1 MPSRNIIRK
10 LSYKNTYVNSQKVRK
25 TCGFQAVFLHTR
37 SAISLEK
44 KPFLWYAYYRQ
55 KEPGEKEMEPFFSEE
70 QLNNMSRENLIGL
83 MKIMKDQTIK
93 KDMEIQLLKDKQRE
107 LEFINAMLSDRLAL
121 AQRKQ
126 FGSSSEKYAEGY
138 EQLDLFN
145 EAETSA
151 DPEAGEPSFEEIH
164 PCSYKRKKRT
174 GKKEEDLSGF
184 EVTETLEY
192 RLTGED
198 CYCPDCGKKY
208 KIVTK
213 ETVKRLKFVPAK
225 FEVVEEVTYV
235 YSCPEC
241 GSMRRPEKIPP
252 LVSGGSIATPSLVAG
267 IMNAKYVNGM
277 PLARQEREFARYGL
291 NLSTKT
297 MANWVIGCADRYLK
311 LLYDRMKEEFL
322 KSRYIHCD
330 ETRIQVTG
338 EPDQKGSTQNWMW
351 VYLTDEYSGSPQM
364 ALFDYERTR
373 AGYHPVEFL
382 DGCFHGYLT
391 CDGYQAYHGLDNSIT
406 VTGCFTHAR
415 RRFDAALTALKKDF
429 TKEQLKETVAYQAM
443 ARIGILYKVEEL
455 IRNKTPEERYEERQ
469 KQSRPIVDALFEWL
483 HSMEDSVDRS
493 SLIGD
498 AILYTIN
505 QEMYLRRY
513 LEDGRLSIDNNS
525 AERAIKNFAVGRR
538 NWLFARSIRGAD
550 ASAVV
555 YSITET
561 ALLNGLKPYV
571 YLTYIL
577 DQLRQMGP
585 FPKPEELDRL
595 LPWSDDL
602 PDGFRTKNQG

>member
-1 MPSRNIIRK
+1 
-10 LSYKNTYVNSQKVRK
+10 
-25 TCGFQAVFLHTR
+25 
-37 SAISLEK
+37 
-44 KPFLWYAYYRQ
+44 
-55 KEPGEKEMEPFFSEE
+55 MEPFFTEE
-70 QLNNMSRENLIGL
+70 QLNGMSRENLIEL
-83 MKIMKDQTIK
+83 MKLMKEQSAK
-93 KDMEIQLLKDKQRE
+93 KDTEIQLLKDKQKE
-107 LEFINAMLSDRLAL
+107 LEFMNAMLSDRLAL
-121 AQRKQ
+121 ARRKQ

-138 EQLDLFN
+138 EQMDLFN
-145 EAETSA
+145 EAEASA
-151 DPEAGEPSFEEIH
+151 DPEAEEPTFEEVH
-164 PCSYKRKKRT
+164 PSSYKRKKRT
-174 GKKEEDLSGF
+174 GKKEEDLSDF
-184 EVTETLEY
+184 EVTETIEY
-192 RLTGED
+192 KLAGED
-198 CYCPDCGKKY
+198 RYCPECGKKY

-241 GSMRRPEKIPP
+241 GFMKRPEKTPP

-277 PLARQEREFARYGL
+277 PLARQEREFARYNL

-297 MANWVIGCADRYLK
+297 MANWIIGCANRYLK
-311 LLYDRMKEEFL
+311 PLYDRMKEEFL

-330 ETRIQVTG
+330 ETRIQVIG
-338 EPDQKGSTQNWMW
+338 EPDQKGTTQNWMW
-351 VYLTDEYSGSPQM
+351 VYLTDEYSESPRM

-373 AGYHPVEFL
+373 AGYHPVKFL
-382 DGCFHGYLT
+382 DGRFHGYLT
-391 CDGYQAYHGLDNSIT
+391 CDGYQAYHGLDDSIT

-429 TKEQLKETVAYQAM
+429 TREQLKETVAYNAM
-443 ARIGILYKVEEL
+443 TRIGILYKVEEL

-469 KQSRPIVDALFEWL
+469 KQSRPVVDALFEWL

-498 AILYTIN
+498 AILYTLN
-505 QEMYLRRY
+505 QEPYLRRY
-513 LEDGRLSIDNNS
+513 LDDGHLSIDNNS

-538 NWLFARSIRGAD
+538 NWLFAKSTRGAD

-571 YLTYIL
+571 YLTYVL
-577 DQLRQMGP
+577 DQIRQMGP
-585 FPKPEELDRL
+585 FPKPDELERL

-602 PDGFRTKNQG
+602 PEEFRTKNRG

>member
-1 MPSRNIIRK
+1 
-10 LSYKNTYVNSQKVRK
+10 
-25 TCGFQAVFLHTR
+25 
-37 SAISLEK
+37 
-44 KPFLWYAYYRQ
+44 
-55 KEPGEKEMEPFFSEE
+55 MEPFFTEE
-70 QLNNMSRENLIGL
+70 QLNGMSRENLIEL
-83 MKIMKDQTIK
+83 MKLMKEQSAK
-93 KDMEIQLLKDKQRE
+93 KDTEIQLLKDKQKE
-107 LEFINAMLSDRLAL
+107 LEFMNAMLSDRLAL
-121 AQRKQ
+121 ARRKQ

-138 EQLDLFN
+138 EQMDLFN
-145 EAETSA
+145 EAEASA
-151 DPEAGEPSFEEIH
+151 DPEAEEPTFEEVH
-164 PCSYKRKKRT
+164 PSSYKRKKRT
-174 GKKEEDLSGF
+174 GKKEEDLSDF
-184 EVTETLEY
+184 EVTETIEY
-192 RLTGED
+192 KLAGED
-198 CYCPDCGKKY
+198 RYCPECGKKY

-241 GSMRRPEKIPP
+241 GFMKRPEKTPP

-277 PLARQEREFARYGL
+277 PLARQEREFARYNL

-297 MANWVIGCADRYLK
+297 MANWIIGCANRYLK
-311 LLYDRMKEEFL
+311 PLYDRMKEEFL

-330 ETRIQVTG
+330 ETRIQVIG
-338 EPDQKGSTQNWMW
+338 EPDQKGTTQNWMW
-351 VYLTDEYSGSPQM
+351 VYLTDEYSESPRM

-373 AGYHPVEFL
+373 AGYHPVKFL
-382 DGCFHGYLT
+382 DGRFHGYLT
-391 CDGYQAYHGLDNSIT
+391 CDGYQAYHGLDDSIT

-429 TKEQLKETVAYQAM
+429 TREQLKETVAYNAM
-443 ARIGILYKVEEL
+443 TRIGILYKVEEL

-469 KQSRPIVDALFEWL
+469 KQSRPVVDALFEWL

-498 AILYTIN
+498 AILYTLN
-505 QEMYLRRY
+505 QEPYLRRY
-513 LEDGRLSIDNNS
+513 LDDGHLSIDNNS

-538 NWLFARSIRGAD
+538 NWLFAKSIRGAD

-571 YLTYIL
+571 YLTYVL
-577 DQLRQMGP
+577 DQIRQMGP
-585 FPKPEELDRL
+585 FPKPDELERL

-602 PDGFRTKNQG
+602 PEEFRTKNRG

>member
-1 MPSRNIIRK
+1 
-10 LSYKNTYVNSQKVRK
+10 
-25 TCGFQAVFLHTR
+25 
-37 SAISLEK
+37 
-44 KPFLWYAYYRQ
+44 
-55 KEPGEKEMEPFFSEE
+55 MEPFFTEE
-70 QLNNMSRENLIGL
+70 QLNGMSRENLIEL
-83 MKIMKDQTIK
+83 MKLMKEQSAK
-93 KDMEIQLLKDKQRE
+93 KDTEIQLLKDKQKE
-107 LEFINAMLSDRLAL
+107 LEFMNAMLSDRLAL
-121 AQRKQ
+121 ARRKQ

-138 EQLDLFN
+138 EQMDLFN
-145 EAETSA
+145 EAEASA
-151 DPEAGEPSFEEIH
+151 DPEAGEPTFEEVH
-164 PCSYKRKKRT
+164 PSSYKRKKRT

-184 EVTETLEY
+184 EVTETIEY
-192 RLTGED
+192 KLAGED
-198 CYCPDCGKKY
+198 RYCPECGKKY

-241 GSMRRPEKIPP
+241 GFMKRPEKTPP

-277 PLARQEREFARYGL
+277 PLARQEREFARYNL

-297 MANWVIGCADRYLK
+297 MANWIIGCANRYLK
-311 LLYDRMKEEFL
+311 PLYDRMKEEFL

-330 ETRIQVTG
+330 ETRIQVIG
-338 EPDQKGSTQNWMW
+338 EPDQKGTTQNWMW
-351 VYLTDEYSGSPQM
+351 VYLTDEYSESPRM

-373 AGYHPVEFL
+373 AGYHPVKFL
-382 DGCFHGYLT
+382 DGRFHGYLT
-391 CDGYQAYHGLDNSIT
+391 CDGYQAYHGLDDFIT

-429 TKEQLKETVAYQAM
+429 TREQLKETVAYNAM
-443 ARIGILYKVEEL
+443 TRIGILYKVEEL

-469 KQSRPIVDALFEWL
+469 KQSRPVVDALFEWL

-498 AILYTIN
+498 AILYTLN
-505 QEMYLRRY
+505 QEPYLRRY
-513 LEDGRLSIDNNS
+513 LDDGHLSIDNNS

-538 NWLFARSIRGAD
+538 NWLFAKSIRGAD

-571 YLTYIL
+571 YLTYVL
-577 DQLRQMGP
+577 DQIRQMGP
-585 FPKPEELDRL
+585 FPKPDELERL

-602 PDGFRTKNQG
+602 PEEFRTKNRG

>member
-1 MPSRNIIRK
+1 
-10 LSYKNTYVNSQKVRK
+10 
-25 TCGFQAVFLHTR
+25 
-37 SAISLEK
+37 
-44 KPFLWYAYYRQ
+44 
-55 KEPGEKEMEPFFSEE
+55 MESFFSEE
-70 QLNNMSRENLIGL
+70 QLNNMSRENLIEL
-83 MKIMKDQTIK
+83 MKIMKAQAVK
-93 KDMEIQLLKDKQRE
+93 KDMEIQLLKDKHKE
-107 LEFINAMLSDRLAL
+107 LEFMNALLSDRLAL

-138 EQLDLFN
+138 EQLELFN

-151 DPEAGEPSFEEIH
+151 DPETAEPSFEEIH
-164 PCSYKRKKRT
+164 PSSYKRKKRT

-184 EVTETLEY
+184 EITETAEY
-192 RLTGED
+192 ALAGED
-198 CYCPDCGKKY
+198 RYCPDCGKKY
-208 KIVTK
+208 KVVTK
-213 ETVKRLKFVPAK
+213 ETVKRLKFVPAR

-241 GSMRRPEKIPP
+241 GSMKRPEKIPP
-252 LVSGGSIATPSLVAG
+252 LIKGSIATPSLIAG

-297 MANWVIGCADRYLK
+297 MANWIISCADRYLK
-311 LLYDRMKEEFL
+311 LLYGRMKEEFL

-330 ETRIQVTG
+330 ETRIQVIG

-373 AGYHPVEFL
+373 AGYHPVKFL
-382 DGCFHGYLT
+382 DGRFHGYLT
-391 CDGYQAYHGLDNSIT
+391 RDGYQAYHGLDDSIT
-406 VTGCFTHAR
+406 VTGCLTHAR

-443 ARIGILYKVEEL
+443 TRIGILYKVEEL
-455 IRNKTPEERYEERQ
+455 IKNKTPEERYEERQ
-469 KQSRPIVDALFEWL
+469 KQSRPVVDALFEWL

-498 AILYTIN
+498 AILYTLN
-505 QEMYLRRY
+505 QEAYLRRY
-513 LEDGRLSIDNNS
+513 LEDGHLSIDNNS

-538 NWLFARSIRGAD
+538 NWLFAKSIRGAD

-571 YLTYIL
+571 YLTYVL

-585 FPKPEELDRL
+585 FPKPEKLDRL

-602 PDGFRTKNQG
+602 PDEFRTKNKR

>member
-1 MPSRNIIRK
+1 
-10 LSYKNTYVNSQKVRK
+10 
-25 TCGFQAVFLHTR
+25 
-37 SAISLEK
+37 
-44 KPFLWYAYYRQ
+44 
-55 KEPGEKEMEPFFSEE
+55 MEPFFSEE
-70 QLNNMSRENLIGL
+70 QLNNMSRENLIDL
-83 MKIMKDQTIK
+83 MKVMKDQAVK
-93 KDMEIQLLKDKQRE
+93 KDTEIQLLKDKQKE
-107 LEFINAMLSDRLAL
+107 LEFMNAMLSDRLAL

-138 EQLDLFN
+138 EQLNLFN
-145 EAETSA
+145 EAEADA
-151 DPEAGEPSFEEIH
+151 DPEAEEPSFEEIH
-164 PCSYKRKKRT
+164 PSSYKRKKRT
-174 GKKEEDLSGF
+174 GKKEEDLSNF

-192 RLTGED
+192 KLTGED
-198 CYCPDCGKKY
+198 RYCPDCGKKY
-208 KIVTK
+208 KVVTK

-241 GSMRRPEKIPP
+241 GSMKRPEKIPP

-297 MANWVIGCADRYLK
+297 MANWIIGCADRYLK

-330 ETRIQVTG
+330 ETRIQVIG

-373 AGYHPVEFL
+373 AGYHPVKFL
-382 DGCFHGYLT
+382 DGRFHGYLT
-391 CDGYQAYHGLDNSIT
+391 CDGYQAYHGLDDSIT

-469 KQSRPIVDALFEWL
+469 KQSRPVVDALFEWL

-498 AILYTIN
+498 AILYTLN
-505 QEMYLRRY
+505 QEPYLRRY
-513 LEDGRLSIDNNS
+513 LEDGHLSIDNNS
-525 AERAIKNFAVGRR
+525 AERAINNFAVGRR

-550 ASAVV
+550 ASAIV

-561 ALLNGLKPYV
+561 ALLNGLKPYA
-571 YLTYIL
+571 YLTYVL

>member
-1 MPSRNIIRK
+1 
-10 LSYKNTYVNSQKVRK
+10 
-25 TCGFQAVFLHTR
+25 
-37 SAISLEK
+37 
-44 KPFLWYAYYRQ
+44 
-55 KEPGEKEMEPFFSEE
+55 MEPFFTEE
-70 QLNNMSRENLIGL
+70 QLNNMSRENLIEI
-83 MKIMKDQTIK
+83 MKIMKEQSAK
-93 KDMEIQLLKDKQRE
+93 KDTEIQLLKDKQKE
-107 LEFINAMLSDRLAL
+107 LEFMNAMLSDRLAL
-121 AQRKQ
+121 ARRKQ

-138 EQLDLFN
+138 EQMDLFN
-145 EAETSA
+145 EAEASA
-151 DPEAGEPSFEEIH
+151 DPEAEEPCFEEIH
-164 PCSYKRKKRT
+164 PSSYKRKKRI

-184 EVTETLEY
+184 EVTETIEY
-192 RLTGED
+192 KLAGED
-198 CYCPDCGKKY
+198 RYCPDCGKKY
-208 KIVTK
+208 KVVTR

-241 GSMRRPEKIPP
+241 GSMKRPEKIPP

-297 MANWVIGCADRYLK
+297 MANWIIGCADRYLK
-311 LLYDRMKEEFL
+311 LMYDRMKEEFL
-322 KSRYIHCD
+322 NSQYIHCD

-351 VYLTDEYSGSPQM
+351 VYLTDEYSGAPRM

-373 AGYHPVEFL
+373 AGYHPVKFL
-382 DGCFHGYLT
+382 DGRFHGYLT
-391 CDGYQAYHGLDNSIT
+391 CDGYQAYHGLDDSIT

-429 TKEQLKETVAYQAM
+429 TREQLKETVAYNAM
-443 ARIGILYKVEEL
+443 TRIGVLYKIEEL

-469 KQSRPIVDALFEWL
+469 KQSRPVVDALFEWL

-498 AILYTIN
+498 AILYTLN
-505 QEMYLRRY
+505 QEPYLRRY
-513 LEDGRLSIDNNS
+513 LDDGHLSIDNNS

-538 NWLFARSIRGAD
+538 NWLFAKSIRGAD

-555 YSITET
+555 YSVTET

-571 YLTYIL
+571 YLTYVL
-577 DQLRQMGP
+577 DQIRQMGP

-602 PDGFRTKNQG
+602 PDEFRTKNQG

>member
-1 MPSRNIIRK
+1 
-10 LSYKNTYVNSQKVRK
+10 
-25 TCGFQAVFLHTR
+25 
-37 SAISLEK
+37 
-44 KPFLWYAYYRQ
+44 
-55 KEPGEKEMEPFFSEE
+55 MEPFFTEE
-70 QLNNMSRENLIGL
+70 QLNGMSRENLIEL
-83 MKIMKDQTIK
+83 MKLMKEQSAK
-93 KDMEIQLLKDKQRE
+93 KDTEIQLLKDKQKE
-107 LEFINAMLSDRLAL
+107 LEFMNAMLSDRLAL
-121 AQRKQ
+121 ARRKQ

-138 EQLDLFN
+138 EQMDLFN
-145 EAETSA
+145 EAEASA
-151 DPEAGEPSFEEIH
+151 DPEAEEPTFEEVH
-164 PCSYKRKKRT
+164 PSSYKRKKRT
-174 GKKEEDLSGF
+174 GKKEEDLSDF
-184 EVTETLEY
+184 EVTETVEY
-192 RLTGED
+192 KLAGED
-198 CYCPDCGKKY
+198 RYCPECGKKY

-241 GSMRRPEKIPP
+241 GFMKRPEKTPP

-277 PLARQEREFARYGL
+277 PLARQEREFARYNL

-297 MANWVIGCADRYLK
+297 MANWIIGCANRYLK
-311 LLYDRMKEEFL
+311 PLYDRMKEEFL

-330 ETRIQVTG
+330 ETRIQVIG
-338 EPDQKGSTQNWMW
+338 EPDQKGTTQNWMW
-351 VYLTDEYSGSPQM
+351 VYLTDEYSESPRM

-373 AGYHPVEFL
+373 AGYHPVKFL
-382 DGCFHGYLT
+382 DGRFHGYLT
-391 CDGYQAYHGLDNSIT
+391 CDGYQAYHGLDDSIT

-429 TKEQLKETVAYQAM
+429 TREQLKETVAYNAM
-443 ARIGILYKVEEL
+443 TRIGILYKVEEL

-469 KQSRPIVDALFEWL
+469 KQSRPVVDALFEWL

-498 AILYTIN
+498 AILYTLN
-505 QEMYLRRY
+505 QEPYLRRY
-513 LEDGRLSIDNNS
+513 LDDGHLSIDNNS

-538 NWLFARSIRGAD
+538 NWLFAKSIRGAD

-571 YLTYIL
+571 YLTYVL
-577 DQLRQMGP
+577 DQIRQMGP
-585 FPKPEELDRL
+585 FPKPDELERL

-602 PDGFRTKNQG
+602 PEEFRTKNRG

>member
-1 MPSRNIIRK
+1 
-10 LSYKNTYVNSQKVRK
+10 
-25 TCGFQAVFLHTR
+25 
-37 SAISLEK
+37 
-44 KPFLWYAYYRQ
+44 
-55 KEPGEKEMEPFFSEE
+55 MEPFFTEE
-70 QLNNMSRENLIGL
+70 QLNGMSRENLIEL
-83 MKIMKDQTIK
+83 MKLMKEQSAK
-93 KDMEIQLLKDKQRE
+93 KDTEIQLLKDKQKE
-107 LEFINAMLSDRLAL
+107 LEFMNAMLSDRLAL
-121 AQRKQ
+121 ARRKQ
-126 FGSSSEKYAEGY
+126 FGSSGEKYAEGY
-138 EQLDLFN
+138 EQMDLFN
-145 EAETSA
+145 EAEASA
-151 DPEAGEPSFEEIH
+151 DPEAEEPTFEEVH
-164 PCSYKRKKRT
+164 PSSYKRKKRT
-174 GKKEEDLSGF
+174 GKKEEDLSDF
-184 EVTETLEY
+184 EVTETIEY
-192 RLTGED
+192 KLAGED
-198 CYCPDCGKKY
+198 RYCPECGKKY

-241 GSMRRPEKIPP
+241 GFMKRPEKTPP

-277 PLARQEREFARYGL
+277 PLARQEREFARYNL

-297 MANWVIGCADRYLK
+297 MANWIIGCANRYLK
-311 LLYDRMKEEFL
+311 PLYDRMKEEFL

-330 ETRIQVTG
+330 ETRIQVIG
-338 EPDQKGSTQNWMW
+338 EPDQKGTTQNWMW
-351 VYLTDEYSGSPQM
+351 VYLTDEYSESPRM

-373 AGYHPVEFL
+373 AGYHPVKFL
-382 DGCFHGYLT
+382 DGRFHGYLT
-391 CDGYQAYHGLDNSIT
+391 CDGYQAYHGLDDSIT

-429 TKEQLKETVAYQAM
+429 TREQLKETVAYNAM
-443 ARIGILYKVEEL
+443 TRIGILYKVEEL

-469 KQSRPIVDALFEWL
+469 KQSRPVVDALFEWL

-498 AILYTIN
+498 AILYTLN
-505 QEMYLRRY
+505 QEPYLRRY
-513 LEDGRLSIDNNS
+513 LDDGHLSIDNNS
-525 AERAIKNFAVGRR
+525 AERAVKNFAVGRR
-538 NWLFARSIRGAD
+538 NWLFAKSIRGAD

-571 YLTYIL
+571 YLTYVL
-577 DQLRQMGP
+577 DQIRQMGP
-585 FPKPEELDRL
+585 FPKPDELERL

-602 PDGFRTKNQG
+602 PEEFRTKNRG